1 MGLKVFIGSSGEA
14 KKALNE
20 VALWVE
26 NAGHT
31 PQRWTDNE
39 RFLPGNYIFDELI
52 DISKSVDAAILI
64 FNEDDVI
71 NTTQGTVAQARDN
84 VLIEY
89 GLFAARLGVQK
100 TIICRQGS
108 SKIASDLQGI
118 IYCDL
123 SKSIAA
129 EQKISNWLNKIT
141 SNSVSKV
148 ETTFFSNTDKRK
160 TTLYRQYLG
169 KDKSSWK
176 ENVLKA
182 LPTTDKATFMWPGG
196 YFPFS
201 KLPKDQWPKVG
212 DEFVVGF
219 RGDEYL
225 LSGTTSFAGHKELK
239 SIIEEDRRVTNRV
252 CCGFENYKEL
262 IDFVKNSNQVG
273 SITIHNIKKIPSK
286 WFEDSY
292 KEVEA
297 KNIPSTSNLLI
308 YKKIDEK

>member
-14 KKALNE
+14 KKVLNK

-26 NAGHT
+26 EAGHT
-31 PQRWTDNE
+31 PQRWTDSE

-71 NTTQGTVAQARDN
+71 NTAQGTIAQARDN

-108 SKIASDLQGI
+108 PKIASDLHGI

-129 EQKISNWLNKIT
+129 EEKISNWLNKLT
-141 SNSVSKV
+141 ANSISKV
-148 ETTFFSNTDKRK
+148 ETTSLNNVANRE

-169 KDKSSWK
+169 KDKSGWK
-176 ENVLKA
+176 DNVLKA
-182 LPTTDKATFMWPGG
+182 LPTTDKATFVWPGG
-196 YFPFS
+196 YFPFGKVS
-201 KLPKDQWPKVG
+201 KDQWPKPG

-225 LSGTTSFAGHKELK
+225 LSGTISFAGFKELE
-239 SIIEEDRRVTNRV
+239 SIIEEDRRVTDRV
-252 CCGFENYKEL
+252 CCGFEDYKEL
-262 IDFVKNSNQVG
+262 KNFLENSNRVG
-273 SITIHNIKKIPSK
+273 SITIHNTKKIPNK

-292 KEVEA
+292 KDVEA
-297 KNIPSTSNLLI
+297 ENITSSLLI
-308 YKKIDEK
+308 YKK